1 MCIRCLWD
9 NIICYQF
16 LRRTS
21 LTSAPI
27 NEEGTQTLIGLPCH
41 FHSEYEVNI
50 SNELFQFN
58 FIRDNHKK
66 ILCIIYILII
76 FWLYD
81 LCSKLRIIIFFH
93 CPFIPRENPPQA
105 VFPLL
110 LVQQPYFSG
119 YKVHVRENDI
129 TANSLL

>member
-1 MCIRCLWD
+1 MLPIFKNGEFYISSNKWIR
-9 NIICYQF
+9 NSKSRCYTLSF
-16 LRRTS
+16 LFYF
-21 LTSAPI
+21 
-27 NEEGTQTLIGLPCH
+27 EY
-41 FHSEYEVNI
+41 SEYKVDI
-50 SNELFQFN
+50 SKMYSILILSKCF
-58 FIRDNHKK
+58 DTK
-66 ILCIIYILII
+66 IWCIIYILTI

>member
-1 MCIRCLWD
+1 M
-9 NIICYQF
+9 
-16 LRRTS
+16 
-21 LTSAPI
+21 
-27 NEEGTQTLIGLPCH
+27 GLPCH
-41 FHSEYEVNI
+41 FHSDYEAHI
-50 SNELFQFN
+50 SNDLFDLY
-58 FIRDNHKK
+58 IYDCIHTK
-66 ILCIIYILII
+66 IFCIIYILII

-81 LCSKLRIIIFFH
+81 LCSKRRIIIFFH